1 VHFLPAVGGDLHVH
15 PSELVASPE
24 LLQLVDLLR
33 RTFDFIVLDL
43 PPVTSVIDGRAIANL
58 VDGYI
63 LVVEWNRTSLEA
75 LGDAM
80 AENPQVAR
88 KLIGFA
94 FNKVDLNEAKRIG
107 DYAAV
112 IDREYRDSESLPA
125 SAAQRTA

>member
-1 VHFLPAVGGDLHVH
+1 MRQ
-15 PSELVASPE
+15 
-24 LLQLVDLLR
+24 LLDLLA
-33 RTFDFIVLDL
+33 RTFDLIVLDL
-43 PPVTSVIDGRAIANL
+43 PPMISVIDSRAIANL